1 MQIARRRGDIH
12 SPTGH
17 KARLL
22 FTSNLT
28 QMSIRPVQRHCVGV
42 RRDTVRLTEPS
53 KAAYVGP
60 AMHVEP
66 DISITT
72 GSPDVG
78 TPDPGKSPSLEVTA
92 FLLIL

>member
-12 SPTGH
+12 SATGH

-22 FTSNLT
+22 FNSNLT
-28 QMSIRPVQRHCVGV
+28 QMSIGPVQRHCVGV
-42 RRDTVRLTEPS
+42 RRDTVHLTEPS
-53 KAAYVGP
+53 TAPYVGP

-72 GSPDVG
+72 CSPDVG
-78 TPDPGKSPSLEVTA
+78 PRTPGRVQAWK
-92 FLLIL
+92 